1 MLIVDQG
8 LQSWMFFFQW
18 ERGGYTFQMLMT
30 NAVPTAVYIY
40 IYRKK
45 KTFTVNIK
53 NSLIFENGP
62 HMVHGR
68 SSEISLRHRRNF
80 C

>member
-1 MLIVDQG
+1 MVSFSVGEGRLY
-8 LQSWMFFFQW
+8 LS
-18 ERGGYTFQMLMT
+18 
-30 NAVPTAVYIY
+30 NANDKCRPHSCLYIYIY

-53 NSLIFENGP
+53 NLLIFENGP
-62 HMVHGR
+62 HMVPGR
-68 SSEISLRHRRNF
+68 SPEISLRYRRNF

>member
-40 IYRKK
+40 IY
-45 KTFTVNIK
+45 I
-53 NSLIFENGP
+53 
-62 HMVHGR
+62 
-68 SSEISLRHRRNF
+68 
-80 C
+80 